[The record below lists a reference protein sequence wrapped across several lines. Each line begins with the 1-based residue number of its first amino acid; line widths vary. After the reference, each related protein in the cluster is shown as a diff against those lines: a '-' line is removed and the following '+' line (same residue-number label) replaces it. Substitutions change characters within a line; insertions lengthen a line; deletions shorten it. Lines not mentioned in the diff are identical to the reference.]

1 MILAGGGVVSRL
13 TEDGGREVVLV
24 HRPAY
29 DDWTF
34 PKGKL
39 DGAETEAQAAL
50 REVEEETGLRCS
62 LGDELG
68 LVSYEIG
75 PGLTKSVRYWVMGAT
90 DGTLAPAHEVDEARW
105 VAEDE
110 ARAMLSYEHDRDV
123 LDRFSAPLVTVSLI
137 RHAKAGSRHA
147 WHGRDRLR
155 PLSQA
160 GRAQASGLVDAFDG
174 RPTDRLLSS
183 PYLRCVETL
192 EPLALS
198 RSLAIE
204 TTKALAEGAPV
215 QDALRLIEETA
226 RGGSAAL
233 CTHGDVLTGLIRHLR
248 ETGVS
253 LRGDLDGKEDFRKG
267 SIWHLELRAG
277 VVLAAEPGP
286 PRDRA

>member
-1 MILAGGGVVSRL
+1 MILAGGGIVSRP
-13 TEDGGREVVLV
+13 TEGGGREVVLV

-29 DDWTF
+29 NDWTF

-39 DGAETEAQAAL
+39 DGAETEAEAAL

-75 PGLTKSVRYWVMGAT
+75 PGMTKSVRYWAMAAT
-90 DGTLAPAHEVDEARW
+90 DAALAPGHEVDDARW
-105 VAEDE
+105 VAEDA
-110 ARAMLSYEHDRDV
+110 ARTMLTYQHDRDV
-123 LDRFSAPLVTVSLI
+123 LDRFAAPLVTVSLV

-160 GRAQASGLVDAFDG
+160 GRAQANGLVDAFDG
-174 RPTDRLLSS
+174 RPVERLLSS
-183 PYLRCVETL
+183 PFLRCVETL

-198 RSLAIE
+198 RGLAIE
-204 TTKALAEGAPV
+204 TTKALVEGAPV
-215 QDALRLIEETA
+215 QDALRLVEETA
-226 RGGSAAL
+226 RGANAAL
-233 CTHGDVLTGLIRHLR
+233 CTHGDVLTGLIRHLG

-253 LRGDLDGKEDFRKG
+253 LRGHADEKEDFRKG

-286 PRDRA
+286 RPDRD

>member
-1 MILAGGGVVSRL
+1 MILAGGGVVSRS

-29 DDWTF
+29 EDWTF

-39 DGAETEAQAAL
+39 DGAETEAEAAL

-62 LGDELG
+62 LADELG

-123 LDRFSAPLVTVSLI
+123 LDRFTAPLVTVSLV

-160 GRAQASGLVDAFDG
+160 GRAQASGLVDAF
-174 RPTDRLLSS
+174 SS

-198 RSLAIE
+198 RGLAIE
-204 TTKALAEGAPV
+204 TTKALAEGTPV
-215 QDALRLIEETA
+215 QDVLRLIEETA

-248 ETGVS
+248 EMGVS
-253 LRGDLDGKEDFRKG
+253 LRGDFDGKEDFRKG

-286 PRDRA
+286 RRDRD

>member
-1 MILAGGGVVSRL
+1 MVLAGGGVVSRP
-13 TEDGGREVVLV
+13 TERGGPEVVLV

-39 DGAETEAQAAL
+39 DGAETQAEAAL

-68 LVSYEIG
+68 LVSYEIA
-75 PGLTKSVRYWVMGAT
+75 PGLRKSVRYWTMAAAE
-90 DGTLAPAHEVDEARW
+90 GTLAPANEVDDARW
-105 VAEDE
+105 VPADA
-110 ARAMLSYEHDRDV
+110 ARAMLTYDHDREV
-123 LDRFSAPLVTVSLI
+123 FDRFAAPVATVSLV

-174 RPTDRLLSS
+174 RALERLLSS

-192 EPLALS
+192 EPLALA
-198 RSLAIE
+198 RGLAIE
-204 TTKALAEGAPV
+204 TAKALAEGTPV

-233 CTHGDVLTGLIRHLR
+233 CTHGDVLTGVIRRLE
-248 ETGVS
+248 ETGVILGPS
-253 LRGDLDGKEDFRKG
+253 VDGKEDFRKG
-267 SIWHLELRAG
+267 SVWHLELRAG
-277 VVLAAEPGP
+277 VVLTAVPGP
-286 PRDRA
+286 RRDRA